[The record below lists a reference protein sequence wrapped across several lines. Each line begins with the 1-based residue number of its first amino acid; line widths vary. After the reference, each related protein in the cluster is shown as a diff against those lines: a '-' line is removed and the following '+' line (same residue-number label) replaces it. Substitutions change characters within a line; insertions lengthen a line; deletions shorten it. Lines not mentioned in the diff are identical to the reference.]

1 MGSGRLLGGL
11 GLLIYA
17 IFVLLPG
24 SSTQAITWPWVLIWQ
39 TGLFCLGTVTLL
51 RLWQRQQPFWLLGNK
66 LDWAIAILF
75 ISLCLSTIFAQ
86 FPAQALWNS
95 LIGFALITAIY
106 TTHHYLHQGSR
117 QSTDRKNNNLIWLL
131 TFQGGLSLAFIIES
145 LVLWITI
152 TFIPNISL
160 LNQLRQIGINLS
172 YDFSDIE
179 SRNWAPLGHQNY
191 VAGFLMLAIPLLVGL
206 AIMQKRGRAIW
217 IVGAGLGLLDLYT
230 TSSRGGFLGISVLL
244 LVAILVLLLRSKA
257 RLQILLGGMGAIA
270 ATAILILFN
279 NRLQSLVLSLLSGR
293 GGSELLYRIIAGYT
307 GGQIGLDHLAFGA
320 GPGSAALLY
329 QRYRPAWAGR
339 EAEMLFQL
347 HSTPVQIWAELGS
360 AGLLATAIAI
370 LALLGLFVRLHFSSS
385 WQRDRTQQVITYAL
399 FGGLLAYGVQAITD
413 YQLDVFAISG
423 SLVITIASLAYIGQ
437 IHTKELVTLGDYPQ
451 PRRWLAATITAFSA
465 AAIVWIV
472 PVDAA
477 WHFSAIGFNSLDDIT
492 YDIKNGDLA
501 KAQEGLQKFK
511 QNLQRS
517 HELAS
522 WESYYPYQLGWN
534 LGNLSKLYPDAAVRD
549 RLGQEGLVWL
559 KKGIQS
565 NPNQEFGYNS
575 AAWLSLDRG
584 NTKEAEAFFRHALE
598 LVPAKRGLFYGLGS
612 SLIRQNKSDA
622 GYAAI
627 AREWLNDPISI
638 TSPIWPAIA
647 WQKQI
652 FLNSVPEILGNL
664 SSNLPSTIAKL
675 SGQGIVFQSAQQLDN
690 LYKQLLTT
698 TPKQSELYAQLL
710 HTRAMIDW
718 WLGKPNAI
726 EQMRKVGN
734 PTAQMLANALED
746 KKVALQSVIDN
757 PSTPAEMAIAAWFKP
772 DRRSLLL
779 EKAWAMATRSLP
791 DKDSAAIVDAMT
803 KRMNQSTSLDEWL
816 RKPLQPNDPLI
827 LRFRR
832 ERTGFG
838 VISRHDDSTVPVA
851 DFLQVESNAI
861 IATFFSSLFPTQG
874 TLALSGF

>member
-11 GLLIYA
+11 GLLIYT

-39 TGLFCLGTVTLL
+39 TGLFCLVSVTLL

-66 LDWAIAILF
+66 LDWAIALLF

-86 FPAQALWNS
+86 FPAQALWSS
-95 LIGFALITAIY
+95 LIGFALLTAIY
-106 TTHHYLHQGSR
+106 TTHHYLHQTG
-117 QSTDRKNNNLIWLL
+117 KLIWLL
-131 TFQGGLSLAFIIES
+131 TFQGGLSLAFIVES
-145 LVLWITI
+145 LVLWITL
-152 TFIPNISL
+152 TFIPNISV
-160 LNQLRQIGINLS
+160 LNKLRQIGINLT

-191 VAGFLMLAIPLLVGL
+191 VAGFLMLAIPLLVSL
-206 AIMQKRGRAIW
+206 AMIQKRGRSIW
-217 IVGAGLGLLDLYT
+217 IAGAGLGLVDLYT

-244 LVAILVLLLRSKA
+244 LAAIVVMLLRSKA

-270 ATAILILFN
+270 ATAILIFFN
-279 NRLQSLVLSLLSGR
+279 NRLQSLVSSLLSGR
-293 GGSELLYRIIAGYT
+293 GGGELLYRIIAGYT

-329 QRYRPAWAGR
+329 QRYRPDWAGR
-339 EAEMLFQL
+339 EAEMMFQL

-360 AGLLATAIAI
+360 AGVLTSAIAI
-370 LALLGLFVRLHFSSS
+370 LALLGLFVRLHFCAS
-385 WQRDRTQQVITYAL
+385 WQRDRTQQIISYAL

-437 IHTKELVTLGDYPQ
+437 IHTQELVTPEDYPQ
-451 PRRWLAATITAFSA
+451 PRRWLAATITAFST

-477 WHFSAIGFNSLDDIT
+477 WHFSAIGFHSLDDIA
-492 YDIKNGDLA
+492 YDARNGDLE
-501 KAQEGLQKFK
+501 KAQAGLQKFK

-522 WESYYPYQLGWN
+522 WESYYPFQLGWN
-534 LGNLSKLYPDAAVRD
+534 LGNLSKLYSDPEVRNQ
-549 RLGQEGLVWL
+549 LSQEGLIWL
-559 KKGIQS
+559 KKGIQA

-584 NTKEAEAFFRHALE
+584 NAKEAEAFFRSALE

-612 SLIRQNKSDA
+612 SLLKQQKIDA
-622 GYAAI
+622 GYVAI
-627 AREWLNDPISI
+627 AREWINDPISI
-638 TSPIWPAIA
+638 TSPIWPAID
-647 WQKQI
+647 WQKYI
-652 FLNSVPEILGNL
+652 SSNSAPEILGK
-664 SSNLPSTIAKL
+664 SKDELPSTIAKL
-675 SGQGIVFQSAQQLDN
+675 TGQGIVFQSAQQLDN
-690 LYKQLLTT
+690 LYKQLLAT

-710 HTRAMIDW
+710 HTRAAVDW
-718 WLGKPNAI
+718 WLGKPNAV

-757 PSTPAEMAIAAWFKP
+757 PSTPADLASAAWYKP
-772 DRRSLLL
+772 EQRSALL

-791 DKDSAAIVDAMT
+791 DKNSAAIVDAMT

-816 RKPLQPNDPLI
+816 RKPLQSNDPLI
-827 LRFRR
+827 LKFRR

-838 VISRHDDSTVPVA
+838 VISRHDDSTVPVV
-851 DFLQVESNAI
+851 DYLQVQSNAI
-861 IATFFSSLFPTQG
+861 ISTFFANLFPTQG
-874 TLALSGF
+874 TLALSGV